1 MDRNTLLYQDGL
13 QYSNDSN
20 DNRYVKMFLHNW
32 IELNTAKWIMV
43 LLMQLERIRDML

>member
-20 DNRYVKMFLHNW
+20 DNRYVKKVFTQLNW
-32 IELNTAKWIMV
+32 IKHCQMDHGSVNAIGT
-43 LLMQLERIRDML
+43 D